1 MGSESSS
8 KDLPLYSNLGSYI
21 SEIGEFPVLQKEG
34 RVMQVIGHMVEAT
47 NPGCS
52 VGGMCQ
58 IYNPEN
64 DSSVAAEVV
73 GFREDR
79 ILVMPMHNVQG
90 IGPKCRILP
99 EERPAMV
106 PVGDCLLGR
115 VLDPLMR
122 PMDGKGELSTS
133 TEVPL
138 YPEVIN
144 PLNRERIKQSLD
156 VGIRSINSCLT
167 CGRGQRIGIMAGSG
181 VGKSILLGM
190 MARYTD
196 ADINVISLVGER
208 GKEVREFIEDNLGE
222 EGMKRSVIVVATSDQ
237 PPLLRMRGA
246 FVATSI
252 AEYFRNKRKD
262 VLLSMDSLT
271 RFAMAQREI
280 GLAAGEPPTTKGY
293 PPSVFALLPGLLER
307 AGTHE
312 GKGSITG
319 FYTVLVEGDDAN
331 DPIADAIRA
340 IVDGHIVLSR
350 EIAEKGT
357 FPAVDLLASTSRVMV
372 NVVGEKHLNLSQI
385 LRRTLATYREAEDLI
400 NIGAYVQG
408 SNPEIDYAITKNPLI
423 QEFIRQSM
431 NEYTDLKECED
442 RLENIFGD
450 RMEND
455 TSAEEV
461 S

>member
-1 MGSESSS
+1 MQTES
-8 KDLPLYSNLGSYI
+8 KEVDLPVYSNLGSYI
-21 SEIGEFPVLQKEG
+21 KEIENFPVVRREG

-47 NPGCS
+47 NPGCA
-52 VGGMCQ
+52 VGGMCL
-58 IYNPEN
+58 IYNPELL
-64 DSSVAAEVV
+64 STVAAEVV
-73 GFREDR
+73 GFRQDR
-79 ILVMPMHNVQG
+79 MLVMPLLNTHG
-90 IGPKCRILP
+90 IGPKCRVVP

-106 PVGDCLLGR
+106 PVGEGLLGR
-115 VLDPLMR
+115 VLDPLMQ
-122 PMDGKGELSTS
+122 PLDGKGELLTS
-133 TEVPL
+133 TEIPL

-144 PLNRERIKQSLD
+144 PMNRKRIKQPLD

-181 VGKSILLGM
+181 VGKSVLLGM

-208 GKEVREFIEDNLGE
+208 GKEVLEFIEDNLGE
-222 EGMKRSVIVVATSDQ
+222 EGMRRSVVVVATSDQ

-246 FVATSI
+246 YVATSI
-252 AEYFRNKRKD
+252 AEYFRSEGKD

-280 GLAAGEPPTTKGY
+280 GLAAGEPPTTKGF

-307 AGTHE
+307 TGTHE
-312 GKGSITG
+312 GPGSITG

-340 IVDGHIVLSR
+340 IVDGHIYLSR
-350 EIAEKGT
+350 DIAEKGL
-357 FPAVDLLASTSRVMV
+357 FPAIDLLASTSRVMV
-372 NVVGEKHLNLSQI
+372 DVVDQKHLDLNLI
-385 LRRTLATYREAEDLI
+385 MRRTLATYREAEDLI

-423 QEFIRQSM
+423 QEFIQQGM
-431 NEYTDLKECED
+431 NEQTPLNECIERLQQILGDSLEEKAVED
-442 RLENIFGD
+442 NI
-450 RMEND
+450 
-455 TSAEEV
+455 T
-461 S
+461 

>member
-1 MGSESSS
+1 MYSELSSAE
-8 KDLPLYSNLGSYI
+8 LPIYSNLESYI
-21 SEIGEFPVLQKEG
+21 SGIEKVPVLRKEG

-58 IYNPEN
+58 IYNPATK
-64 DSSVAAEVV
+64 SSVTAEVV
-73 GFREDR
+73 GFRKDR
-79 ILVMPMHNVQG
+79 MLVMPLHNAHG
-90 IGPKCRILP
+90 IGPKCRVVP
-99 EERPAMV
+99 EDRQAMV
-106 PVGDCLLGR
+106 PGGEGLLGR
-115 VLDPLMR
+115 VIGPLMR
-122 PMDGKGELSTS
+122 PMDGLGELPTS
-133 TEVPL
+133 AEVPL
-138 YPEVIN
+138 YPEVVN
-144 PLNRERIKQSLD
+144 PLNRKRIKQPLD
-156 VGIRSINSCLT
+156 VGVRSINACLT

-181 VGKSILLGM
+181 VGKSVLLGM

-222 EGMKRSVIVVATSDQ
+222 EGMRRSVVVVATSDQ

-246 FVATSI
+246 YVATSI
-252 AEYFRNKRKD
+252 AEYFRSQAKD

-293 PPSVFALLPGLLER
+293 PPSVFALLPNLLER

-312 GKGSITG
+312 GPGSITG
-319 FYTVLVEGDDAN
+319 FYTVLVEGDDAS

-340 IVDGHIVLSR
+340 IVDGHIYLSR

-357 FPAVDLLASTSRVMV
+357 FPAVDLLSSTSRVMV
-372 NVVGEKHLNLSQI
+372 NVVGESHLKLNQI

-408 SNPEIDYAITKNPLI
+408 SNSEIDYAITKYPLI
-423 QEFIRQSM
+423 QEFIQQGM
-431 NEYTDLKECED
+431 NEHTALKECED
-442 RLENIFGD
+442 RLQQIFGD
-450 RMEND
+450 RMEGNKV
-455 TSAEEV
+455 AEDV
-461 S
+461 T

>member
-1 MGSESSS
+1 MQTES
-8 KDLPLYSNLGSYI
+8 KDVDLTVYSNLGYYI
-21 SEIGEFPVLQKEG
+21 KEIENFPVVRREG

-47 NPGCS
+47 NPGCA
-52 VGGMCQ
+52 VGGMCL
-58 IYNPEN
+58 IYNPELL
-64 DSSVAAEVV
+64 STVAAEVV
-73 GFREDR
+73 GFRQDR
-79 ILVMPMHNVQG
+79 MLVMPLLNTHG
-90 IGPKCRILP
+90 IGPKCRVVP

-106 PVGDCLLGR
+106 PVGEGLLGR
-115 VLDPLMR
+115 VLDPLMQ
-122 PMDGKGELSTS
+122 PLDGKGELLTS
-133 TEVPL
+133 TEIPL

-144 PLNRERIKQSLD
+144 PMNRKRIKQPLD

-181 VGKSILLGM
+181 VGKSVLLGM

-208 GKEVREFIEDNLGE
+208 GKEVLEFIEDNLGE
-222 EGMKRSVIVVATSDQ
+222 EGMSRSVVVVATSDQ

-246 FVATSI
+246 YVATSI
-252 AEYFRNKRKD
+252 AEYFRSEGKD

-280 GLAAGEPPTTKGY
+280 GLAAGEPPTTKGF

-307 AGTHE
+307 TGTHD
-312 GKGSITG
+312 GTGSITG

-340 IVDGHIVLSR
+340 IVDGHIYLSR
-350 EIAEKGT
+350 DIAEKGL
-357 FPAVDLLASTSRVMV
+357 FPAIDLLASTSRVMV
-372 NVVGEKHLNLSQI
+372 DVVDQKHLDLNLI
-385 LRRTLATYREAEDLI
+385 MRRTLATYREAEDLI

-423 QEFIRQSM
+423 QEFIQQGM
-431 NEYTDLKECED
+431 NEQTPLNECID
-442 RLENIFGD
+442 RLQQILGDSLEEKAVEDNI
-450 RMEND
+450 
-455 TSAEEV
+455 T
-461 S
+461 

>member
-1 MGSESSS
+1 MLPDSSAAE
-8 KDLPLYSNLGSYI
+8 LPVYSNLETYI
-21 SEIGEFPVLQKEG
+21 SGIENIPVLRKEG

-58 IYNPEN
+58 IFNPATN
-64 DSSVAAEVV
+64 SSVTAEVV
-73 GFREDR
+73 GFRKDR
-79 ILVMPMHNVQG
+79 MLVMPLHNVHG
-90 IGPKCRILP
+90 IGPKCRVVP
-99 EERPAMV
+99 EDRPAMV
-106 PVGDCLLGR
+106 PVGEGLLGR
-115 VLDPLMR
+115 VFDPLMR
-122 PMDGKGELSTS
+122 PLDGLGELPTS

-138 YPEVIN
+138 YPEVVN
-144 PLNRERIKQSLD
+144 PLKRERIKDPLD
-156 VGIRSINSCLT
+156 VGVRSINSSLT

-181 VGKSILLGM
+181 VGKSVLLGM

-222 EGMKRSVIVVATSDQ
+222 EGMRRSVVVVATSDQ

-246 FVATSI
+246 YVATSI
-252 AEYFRNKRKD
+252 AEHFRNQGKD

-293 PPSVFALLPGLLER
+293 PPSVFALLPSLLER
-307 AGTHE
+307 AGTHD
-312 GKGSITG
+312 GPGSITG
-319 FYTVLVEGDDAN
+319 FYTVLVEGDDAS

-340 IVDGHIVLSR
+340 IVDGHIILSR
-350 EIAEKGT
+350 SIAEKGT
-357 FPAVDLLASTSRVMV
+357 FPAVDLLSSTSRVMV
-372 NVVGEKHLNLSQI
+372 NVVGETHLELSQI

-408 SNPEIDYAITKNPLI
+408 SNPEIDYAISKYPLI
-423 QEFIRQSM
+423 QKFIQQGM
-431 NEYTDLKECED
+431 NEHTALSECVD
-442 RLENIFGD
+442 RLQQIFGD
-450 RMEND
+450 RLEGNNF
-455 TSAEEV
+455 AEEV

>member
-1 MGSESSS
+1 MLSESSK
-8 KDLPLYSNLGSYI
+8 KDFSIVSNLESYI
-21 SEIGEFPVLQKEG
+21 GVIDRLPFISKEG
-34 RVMQVIGHMVEAT
+34 RVIQAIGNIVEAT

-58 IYNPEN
+58 IFNP
-64 DSSVAAEVV
+64 DTKSSVAAEVV
-73 GFREDR
+73 GFRKDR
-79 ILVMPMHNVQG
+79 MLIMPLHNAYG
-90 IGPKCRILP
+90 IGPKCRVLP
-99 EERPAMV
+99 EDRPAMI
-106 PVGDCLLGR
+106 PVGEGLLGR

-122 PMDGKGELSTS
+122 PMDGFGELSTS

-138 YPEVIN
+138 YPEVVN

-156 VGIRSINSCLT
+156 VGVRSINSCLT

-181 VGKSILLGM
+181 VGKSVLLGM

-222 EGMKRSVIVVATSDQ
+222 EGMQRSVVVVATSDQ

-252 AEYFRNKRKD
+252 AEYFRSQSKD

-293 PPSVFALLPGLLER
+293 PPSVFALLPRLLER

-312 GKGSITG
+312 GPGSITG
-319 FYTVLVEGDDAN
+319 FYTVLVEGDDAS
-331 DPIADAIRA
+331 DPIADSIRA
-340 IVDGHIVLSR
+340 IVDGHIYLSR
-350 EIAEKGT
+350 NIAEKGI
-357 FPAVDLLASTSRVMV
+357 FPAVDILASTSRVMV
-372 NVVGEKHLNLSQI
+372 NVVDGTHLRLSQI
-385 LRRTLATYREAEDLI
+385 LRRTMATYREAEDLI

-408 SNPEIDYAITKNPLI
+408 SNPEIDYAITKNPFI
-423 QEFIRQSM
+423 QEFIQQGM
-431 NEYTDLKECED
+431 NEHTDIEDCENRLKQ
-442 RLENIFGD
+442 IFGD
-450 RMEND
+450 SLDNEIP
-455 TSAEEV
+455 SEKIP
-461 S
+461 

>member
-1 MGSESSS
+1 MLSESPAS
-8 KDLPLYSNLGSYI
+8 DLPVYSNLGAYI
-21 SEIGEFPVLQKEG
+21 KEIDNLPVVRKEG

-58 IYNPEN
+58 IYNPATE
-64 DSSVAAEVV
+64 SSVAAEVV
-73 GFREDR
+73 GFRKDR
-79 ILVMPMHNVQG
+79 MFVMALHNAHG
-90 IGPKCRILP
+90 IGPKCRVVP
-99 EERPAMV
+99 EDRPAMV
-106 PVGDCLLGR
+106 PVGEGLLGR

-122 PMDGKGELSTS
+122 PMDGLGELLTS

-138 YPEVIN
+138 YPEVVN
-144 PLNRERIKQSLD
+144 PMKRQRIKKPLD
-156 VGIRSINSCLT
+156 VGVRSINSCLT

-181 VGKSILLGM
+181 VGKSVLLGM

-222 EGMKRSVIVVATSDQ
+222 EGMRRSVVIVATSDQ
-237 PPLLRMRGA
+237 PPLLRIRGA
-246 FVATSI
+246 YTATSI
-252 AEYFRNKRKD
+252 AEYFRNEGKD

-293 PPSVFALLPGLLER
+293 SPSVFALLPSLLER
-307 AGTHE
+307 TGTHD
-312 GKGSITG
+312 GPGSITG
-319 FYTVLVEGDDAN
+319 FYTVLVEGDDAS

-340 IVDGHIVLSR
+340 IVDGHIYLSR

-357 FPAVDLLASTSRVMV
+357 YPAIDILSSTSRVMV
-372 NVVGEKHLNLSQI
+372 DVVDEKHLKLNQI
-385 LRRTLATYREAEDLI
+385 MRSTLATYREAEDLI

-408 SNPEIDYAITKNPLI
+408 SNPEIDYAITKKPLI
-423 QEFIRQSM
+423 QEFVQQGMSEHTALM
-431 NEYTDLKECED
+431 ECEE
-442 RLENIFGD
+442 RLQQIFGD
-450 RMEND
+450 KLEANTPKED
-455 TSAEEV
+455 TA
-461 S
+461 